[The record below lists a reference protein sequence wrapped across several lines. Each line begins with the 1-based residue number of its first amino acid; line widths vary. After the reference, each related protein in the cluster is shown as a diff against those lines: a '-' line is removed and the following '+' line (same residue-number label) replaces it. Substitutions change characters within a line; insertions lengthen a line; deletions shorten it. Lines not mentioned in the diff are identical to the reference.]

1 MRVLARWTCCWTSND
16 VVASRILRREGLY
29 DILIADMKTLV
40 QIRNGEQSALSPE
53 EKENFLL
60 LRLGEIPSLIVAL
73 SGGAD
78 SAYLAWAANW
88 AIDDRALS
96 VTALYS
102 GFSVSSRDMDVTSV
116 QSLAVL
122 DTF

>member
-73 SGGAD
+73 SGRRD
-78 SAYLAWAANW
+78 SPYLPWAANRRPVTGRRS
-88 AIDDRALS
+88 AKHFPRDRKSTRLN
-96 VTALYS
+96 
-102 GFSVSSRDMDVTSV
+102 
-116 QSLAVL
+116 
-122 DTF
+122 